1 MYEHTVG
8 DPTNA
13 LQTLASELGALKPAL
28 AETFSCTMNEQLA
41 ELEQRDERSSGSKPV
56 GRLQGAKLLVS
67 AAYVYLDLLW
77 MHLKAT
83 GVDPTTHPVHNELQ
97 RVHAY
102 FAKLKQAEP
111 EARPLHVDSGAA
123 KRIVAASIPNT
134 HKRFDEVATE
144 APAKAKKPKKAKK
157 SKKEKSA

>member
-13 LQTLASELGALKPAL
+13 LQTLASELAALQPTL
-28 AETFSCTMNEQLA
+28 AETFSRTMEEHLT
-41 ELEQRDERSSGSKPV
+41 ELEQRDVQSNGGKPV

-77 MHLKAT
+77 MYLKST
-83 GVDPTTHPVHNELQ
+83 GVDPTTHPVHTELQ

-111 EARPLHVDSGAA
+111 EARPLHIDSGAA
-123 KRIVAASIPNT
+123 KRMVAASIPNT
-134 HKRFDEVATE
+134 HKRFDQESQETPVKT
-144 APAKAKKPKKAKK
+144 KKPKKAKK
-157 SKKEKSA
+157 AKKDKSA